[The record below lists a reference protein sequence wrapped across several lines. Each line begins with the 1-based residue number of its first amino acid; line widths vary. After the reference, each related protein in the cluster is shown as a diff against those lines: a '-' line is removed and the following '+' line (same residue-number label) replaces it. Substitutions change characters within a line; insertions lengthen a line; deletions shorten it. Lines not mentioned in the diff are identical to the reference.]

1 MTYVVILE
9 VIQEVITNFQP
20 NLTIRSLDGHYLV
33 FMVTGSLEVKQ
44 KIMTNFNFSHI
55 HKISAQS
62 DDWIFRYIFL
72 KIVNGDFWGPFFACC
87 LL

>member
-1 MTYVVILE
+1 MA
-9 VIQEVITNFQP
+9 
-20 NLTIRSLDGHYLV
+20 
-33 FMVTGSLEVKQ
+33 TGSLEVRQ

-72 KIVNGDFWGPFFACC
+72 KIVNGDFWGPFFTCC
-87 LL
+87 LFQNLLPKRDAAKKGAAK